1 MTHSRHGD
9 CFPLREYSGFQS
21 FMLTVGILLQAK
33 RCFKKKFFCIN
44 QTKSI
49 QDMFPF
55 KRLYLK
61 IILVSGAPHELHE
74 NESDYPEIKVNT
86 HITNSIDELVIQNL
100 SALK

>member
-1 MTHSRHGD
+1 METVFLFVNILVFKVL
-9 CFPLREYSGFQS
+9 CLRLVFYFK
-21 FMLTVGILLQAK
+21 LKDALLN
-33 RCFKKKFFCIN
+33 FFFCIN

-100 SALK
+100 GALK